1 MKHTLI
7 LSNEIFDDSEI
18 VRDTLGITKITQS
31 RWVKAG
37 RLPKPLKLGNKLY
50 FNRKEVEN
58 YLLNSKTT

>member
-1 MKHTLI
+1 MKDTLI
-7 LSNEIFDDSEI
+7 LANEIYDDSEL

-37 RLPKPLKLGNKLY
+37 RLPRPLKLGNKLY
-50 FNRKEVEN
+50 FSRKEVEH